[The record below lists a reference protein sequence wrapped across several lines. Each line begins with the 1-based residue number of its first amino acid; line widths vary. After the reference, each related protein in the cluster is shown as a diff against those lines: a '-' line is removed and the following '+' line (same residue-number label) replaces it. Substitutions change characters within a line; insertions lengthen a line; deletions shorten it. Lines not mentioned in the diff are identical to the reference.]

1 MSLLTS
7 SLLQE
12 AAASIAKKISQNPTS
27 LTSRIYSRDLFEAE
41 FSHALSEAKDMTLS
55 STDIS
60 ILVTY
65 LSRDKPILSADNRT
79 IKLKA
84 PDEET
89 PSPITEQDTDIAS
102 LRTLITTMNAQVDA
116 LTNRVTQLNADVRE
130 AVARKN
136 TIQAKKALRSKK
148 LAESTLVERT
158 ATLSNLEE
166 VFMQIEQAA
175 DQVSI
180 VRVMESSSAVLKSL
194 HSEVGGVEGVEGV
207 VERLR
212 EEMDKV
218 DEVGAIINEA
228 SAGKVDE
235 NEVEDELAELER
247 VEREKVEQRERAERE
262 KKEQKEREEREK
274 KEEAEAEI
282 TRKRLQEL
290 EHLEAKRESGA
301 ALEESASKE
310 EEGKT
315 EDGTLQAANEPA

>member
-1 MSLLTS
+1 MS
-7 SLLQE
+7 
-12 AAASIAKKISQNPTS
+12 
-27 LTSRIYSRDLFEAE
+27 
-41 FSHALSEAKDMTLS
+41 LS
-55 STDIS
+55 STDMS

-84 PDEET
+84 PDEAT
-89 PSPITEQDTDIAS
+89 PSPITEQDTGIAS
-102 LRTLITTMNAQVDA
+102 LRTLITTMNSQVDA

-207 VERLR
+207 VERLK
-212 EEMDKV
+212 EEMEKV

-228 SAGKVDE
+228 GAGKVDE

-262 KKEQKEREEREK
+262 KQEERERVEREK
-274 KEEAEAEI
+274 KEEAEAEV

-301 ALEESASKE
+301 ALGESASKE
-310 EEGKT
+310 EEGKM
-315 EDGTLQAANEPA
+315 EDGALQAANEPT